1 MSNFTL
7 DFLNIVYNE
16 KVIMKEVI
24 KSSKNN
30 LIKMINKLKKKKFR
44 NEKNLFLIETRKM
57 IDEAIKSN
65 RNIEYIIQKESN
77 ELVYDNSIFIEDK
90 LFNEISNLVTPD
102 GYMAIVSKYNEDKL
116 SENIL
121 ILDNIQDPGN
131 MGTLIRSAEAFGY
144 NTIISINSVDYY
156 NEKVLRSTM
165 GSIFRLNLIETNYEF
180 INTLN
185 DYKIYIADMNGE
197 DFREIESSQKKAIVI
212 GNEGKGISEE
222 IKKIPHKLVKIPMQ
236 GKVESLNAAVS
247 GSILMSTLK

>member
-1 MSNFTL
+1 
-7 DFLNIVYNE
+7 
-16 KVIMKEVI
+16 MKEVI

-185 DYKIYIADMNGE
+185 GYKIYIADMNGE

-212 GNEGKGISEE
+212 GNEGNGISEE

>member
-1 MSNFTL
+1 
-7 DFLNIVYNE
+7 
-16 KVIMKEVI
+16 MKEVI

-44 NEKNLFLIETRKM
+44 NEKNLFLIETRKL

-77 ELVYDNSIFIEDK
+77 ELVYDNSILIEDK

-212 GNEGKGISEE
+212 GNEGNGISEE

>member
-1 MSNFTL
+1 
-7 DFLNIVYNE
+7 
-16 KVIMKEVI
+16 MKEVI

-77 ELVYDNSIFIEDK
+77 ELIYDNSILIEDD

-212 GNEGKGISEE
+212 GNEGNGISEE
-222 IKKIPHKLVKIPMQ
+222 IKKNPHKLVKIPMQ

>member
-1 MSNFTL
+1 
-7 DFLNIVYNE
+7 
-16 KVIMKEVI
+16 MKEVI

-44 NEKNLFLIETRKM
+44 NETNLFLIETRKM

-77 ELVYDNSIFIEDK
+77 ELIYDNSILIEDD

-165 GSIFRLNLIETNYEF
+165 GSIFRLNLIEANYEF

-185 DYKIYIADMNGE
+185 DYNIYIADMNGE
-197 DFREIESSQKKAIVI
+197 DFREIKSSPNKAIVI
-212 GNEGKGISEE
+212 GNEGNGISEE

-247 GSILMSTLK
+247 GSILMTTLK

>member
-1 MSNFTL
+1 
-7 DFLNIVYNE
+7 
-16 KVIMKEVI
+16 MKEVI

-77 ELVYDNSIFIEDK
+77 ELIYDNSILIEDD

-197 DFREIESSQKKAIVI
+197 DFREIESSKKKAIVI
-212 GNEGKGISEE
+212 GNEGNGISEE
-222 IKKIPHKLVKIPMQ
+222 IKKNPHKLVKIPMQ

>member
-1 MSNFTL
+1 
-7 DFLNIVYNE
+7 
-16 KVIMKEVI
+16 MKEVI

-212 GNEGKGISEE
+212 GNEGNGIISKRCSKWFNFDVHFE
-222 IKKIPHKLVKIPMQ
+222 MRD
-236 GKVESLNAAVS
+236 NC
-247 GSILMSTLK
+247 

>member
-1 MSNFTL
+1 
-7 DFLNIVYNE
+7 
-16 KVIMKEVI
+16 MKEVI

-77 ELVYDNSIFIEDK
+77 ELVYDNSILIEDN

-212 GNEGKGISEE
+212 GNEGNGISEE

>member
-1 MSNFTL
+1 
-7 DFLNIVYNE
+7 
-16 KVIMKEVI
+16 MKEVI

-77 ELVYDNSIFIEDK
+77 ELVYDNSILIEDK

-197 DFREIESSQKKAIVI
+197 DFKEIESSQKKAIVI
-212 GNEGKGISEE
+212 GNEGNGISEE

>member
-1 MSNFTL
+1 
-7 DFLNIVYNE
+7 
-16 KVIMKEVI
+16 MKKVI

-77 ELVYDNSIFIEDK
+77 ELVYDNSILIEDK

-212 GNEGKGISEE
+212 GNEGNGISEE

>member
-1 MSNFTL
+1 
-7 DFLNIVYNE
+7 
-16 KVIMKEVI
+16 MKEVI

-65 RNIEYIIQKESN
+65 RNIDYIIQKESN
-77 ELVYDNSIFIEDK
+77 ELVYDNSILIEDK

-212 GNEGKGISEE
+212 GNEGNGISEE

>member
-1 MSNFTL
+1 
-7 DFLNIVYNE
+7 
-16 KVIMKEVI
+16 MKKVI

-77 ELVYDNSIFIEDK
+77 ELVYDNSILIEDK

-197 DFREIESSQKKAIVI
+197 DFREIESYQKKAIVI
-212 GNEGKGISEE
+212 GNEGNGISEE

>member
-1 MSNFTL
+1 
-7 DFLNIVYNE
+7 
-16 KVIMKEVI
+16 MKEVI

-77 ELVYDNSIFIEDK
+77 ELVYDNSILIEDK

-212 GNEGKGISEE
+212 GNEGNGISEE
-222 IKKIPHKLVKIPMQ
+222 IKKIPHKLVRIPMQ

>member
-1 MSNFTL
+1 
-7 DFLNIVYNE
+7 
-16 KVIMKEVI
+16 MKEVI

-212 GNEGKGISEE
+212 GNEGNGISEE

>member
-1 MSNFTL
+1 
-7 DFLNIVYNE
+7 
-16 KVIMKEVI
+16 MKEVI

-77 ELVYDNSIFIEDK
+77 ELVYDNSILIEDK

-212 GNEGKGISEE
+212 GNEGNGISEE

>member
-1 MSNFTL
+1 
-7 DFLNIVYNE
+7 
-16 KVIMKEVI
+16 MKEVI

-44 NEKNLFLIETRKM
+44 NETNLFLIETRKM

-212 GNEGKGISEE
+212 GNEGNGISEE

>member
-1 MSNFTL
+1 
-7 DFLNIVYNE
+7 
-16 KVIMKEVI
+16 MKEVI

-44 NEKNLFLIETRKM
+44 NETNLFLIETRKM

-77 ELVYDNSIFIEDK
+77 ELIYDNSILIEDD

-165 GSIFRLNLIETNYEF
+165 GSIFRLNLIETNYKF

-185 DYKIYIADMNGE
+185 DYNIYIADMNGE
-197 DFREIESSQKKAIVI
+197 DFREIKSSPKKAIVI
-212 GNEGKGISEE
+212 GNEGNGISEE

>member
-1 MSNFTL
+1 
-7 DFLNIVYNE
+7 
-16 KVIMKEVI
+16 MKEVI

-212 GNEGKGISEE
+212 GNEGNGISEE

-247 GSILMSTLK
+247 GSILMSTLKWGIIVRI

>member
-1 MSNFTL
+1 
-7 DFLNIVYNE
+7 
-16 KVIMKEVI
+16 MKEVI

-77 ELVYDNSIFIEDK
+77 ELVYDNSILIEDK

-197 DFREIESSQKKAIVI
+197 DFREMESSQKKAIVI
-212 GNEGKGISEE
+212 GNEGNGISEE